1 MTFCKEKQGIDS
13 VCVGEEWT
21 DTVILGSGLTIT
33 KQSIGV
39 ANTSTGFTGVDGIV
53 G

>member
-1 MTFCKEKQGIDS
+1 MTFCEEKQGTDW
-13 VCVGEEWT
+13 VRVGVEWT

-33 KQSIGV
+33 NQSIGV
-39 ANTSTGFTGVDGIV
+39 ASTSTGVTGVDGII